1 MIRFRAGHNG
11 MVQTIDRD
19 RAAPYR
25 HSHQAPP
32 ARFTGENVKRS
43 ALPVALAAT
52 ALLLTACSGGGGTKA
67 DPAPSADTYGCVTP
81 EQAAKGS
88 FTLDGGTAA
97 GNHLDAYYR
106 DSDAGHAKVGVVFS
120 HQADG
125 SLCEWAPV
133 LDRFTGAGYAVL
145 AFTCSGDVTEG
156 IKAAERYYQGKGVG
170 AVALVGAS
178 KGAAASLVAARL
190 DNPLPVRAV
199 VSLSSPETYP
209 LFNAALAVTVVK
221 TPTYFAAEQLD
232 SPFAA
237 NAKAL
242 YDASVAEDKQLK
254 VYPGGNHGAP
264 LLRDGALPDVLGY
277 LAKHAP
283 ATG

>member
-1 MIRFRAGHNG
+1 M
-11 MVQTIDRD
+11 
-19 RAAPYR
+19 
-25 HSHQAPP
+25 
-32 ARFTGENVKRS
+32 KRS
-43 ALPVALAAT
+43 TLPVALAAT
-52 ALLLTACSGGGGTKA
+52 ALLLTACSGGSGSGAGKA
-67 DPAPSADTYGCVTP
+67 APSPSADTYGCVTA

-88 FTLDGGTAA
+88 FSLDGGTAA
-97 GNHLDAYYR
+97 GNYLDAFYR

-125 SLCEWAPV
+125 SLCEWAPAF
-133 LDRFTGAGYAVL
+133 DAFTGAGYAVL

-178 KGAAASLVAARL
+178 KGAAASLVAAKL
-190 DNPLPVRAV
+190 DNPLPVKAV
-199 VSLSSPETYP
+199 VSLSSPSSYP
-209 LFNAALAVTVVK
+209 LFNAALAVTTVR
-221 TPTYFAAEQLD
+221 TPTYFAAEQTD
-232 SPFAA
+232 SPFND

-254 VYPGGNHGAP
+254 IYPGGNHGAP
-264 LLRDGALPDVLGY
+264 LLQDGALPDVLGY